1 MREKESNI
9 DSLITPIEE
18 MYGLLLRYEVRLDA
32 IFAVKCRR
40 SSATGC
46 RQACSS
52 NAQWAAPGQLQMT
65 TAHAARPRRPQV
77 RVPKE
82 ETALV
87 SDLRYGWRKLRKL
100 TTDVS
105 DNLARLQVR
114 RPALVG
120 SSALFTG

>member
-1 MREKESNI
+1 MRA
-9 DSLITPIEE
+9 TRA
-18 MYGLLLRYEVRLDA
+18 LLEPNPARISMAGPR
-32 IFAVKCRR
+32 
-40 SSATGC
+40 
-46 RQACSS
+46 
-52 NAQWAAPGQLQMT
+52 APGARAGADGVESERPHL
-65 TAHAARPRRPQV
+65 APLAAARQV

-114 RPALVG
+114 ARAWRAARSSPARIVG
-120 SSALFTG
+120 